1 MLYLLVSAVLAGGVV
16 AAIAFPAVAGTGLA
30 AKQSADS
37 FEDLPA
43 DLKIPPSHEDSYL
56 YAADGKTLI
65 TAFYEENRREVA
77 LPEIPTVMRQAIVAA
92 EDNRFYQHRGV
103 DMKGVLR
110 SLVANDS
117 AGTVQ
122 QGASTLTMQYVR
134 NVLVD
139 SADTPEEVE
148 DATAQTPARK
158 VREMRYAVALE
169 QHLSKQE
176 ILRRYLNIAL
186 FGHQAYGVYAASE
199 TYFSVPPEQLTL
211 DQAALLAGLVQSPN
225 AYDPTLPD
233 QRPALQRRD
242 YVLDQMARLH
252 DITAR
257 QAEAAKK
264 KPIALNPSRVP
275 NGCTDVPANHL
286 DWGFYC
292 DWFVQ
297 WWQSQPAFG
306 ATTQART
313 DTLKQG
319 GYRIVSTL
327 DPKVQGA
334 AESRVLQQV
343 SVTNPNA
350 INMAVVQPG
359 TGNVLAMATNRHYSL
374 DTSHNLPS
382 TRGSGV
388 GNYPNTTNPLVA
400 GGGDIVGYQ
409 AGSTFKMF
417 TMLAALSTGHKLS
430 TSFNAPARLQTK
442 YPTGD
447 GPATCNHHWCPVNAN
462 PSWMDGT
469 RTMWN
474 GFGRSVNT
482 YFAWLEEN
490 VGADRAVAMARNLGV
505 RFLADSDEQL
515 ATHGAASW
523 GAFTLGVAAVTP
535 LDLANAYATVAAGG
549 KYCAPRAVNALN
561 DRDGR
566 PVAVGA
572 PACRQAVTPDVAAA
586 AADAARCPV
595 QQQSY
600 YGKCDGGTAPPGFG
614 SLVGRPVGGKTGT
627 TDGEATATFV
637 GFTRQLAAA
646 AIAADPDNPQ
656 HYVGEAYADKVDFAV
671 GYTLRDASAGMPA
684 LTFPKPSA
692 AIAGVGT
699 AKPKRR

>member
-1 MLYLLVSAVLAGGVV
+1 MLYLLVAGVLAGVLV
-16 AAIAFPAVAGTGLA
+16 AAIALPSVGGVGLA
-30 AKQSADS
+30 AKESSDS
-37 FEDLPA
+37 FEDLPT
-43 DLKIPPSHEDSYL
+43 DLEIPPSHEDSYL

-65 TAFYEENRREVA
+65 TAFYEENRREVPLSA
-77 LPEIPTVMRQAIVAA
+77 IPAVMRQAIVAA

-103 DMKGVLR
+103 DVKGVLR
-110 SLVANDS
+110 SLVANDT

-139 SADTPEEVE
+139 SASTPQQVE

-186 FGHQAYGVYAASE
+186 FGHQAYGVYAASQ
-199 TYFSVPPEQLTL
+199 TYFSVPPERLTL
-211 DQAALLAGLVQSPN
+211 GQAALLAGLVQSPN

-233 QRPALQRRD
+233 QKPAKERRD
-242 YVLDQMARLH
+242 YVLDQMATLH
-252 DITAR
+252 YISGR
-257 QAEAAKK
+257 QAAAAKK
-264 KPIALNPSRVP
+264 EPIALKPSRVP
-275 NGCTDVPANHL
+275 NGCVDVPAGHL
-286 DWGFYC
+286 DWGFFC

-306 ATTQART
+306 GSTQERT

-319 GYRIVSTL
+319 GYTIVSTL
-327 DPKVQGA
+327 DPRIQGR
-334 AESRVLQQV
+334 AEAHVLQQA
-343 SVTNPNA
+343 SVTNPFA
-350 INMAVVQPG
+350 ISMAVVQPG
-359 TGNVLAMATNRHYSL
+359 TGNVLAMATNRNYSL
-374 DTSHNLPS
+374 DVSHNLPS
-382 TRGSGV
+382 TRGAGR

-409 AGSTFKMF
+409 AGSTFKIF
-417 TMLAALSTGHKLS
+417 TMLAALSSGRKLS
-430 TSFNAPARLQTK
+430 TSFNAPARLTTK
-442 YPTGD
+442 YPTAD
-447 GPATCNHHWCPVNAN
+447 GPASCDHHWCPGNAN

-482 YFAWLEEN
+482 YFAWLEEQ

-505 RFLADSDEQL
+505 RFLADSDNQL
-515 ATHGAASW
+515 ATHGAANW

-549 KYCAPRAVNALN
+549 RYCAPRAVTSMT
-561 DRDGR
+561 DRNGKA
-566 PVAVGA
+566 VAVGG
-572 PACRQAVTPDVAAA
+572 PACRQAVTRDVAAA

-595 QQQSY
+595 QQQGY
-600 YGKCDGGTAPPGFG
+600 YGKCDGGTAPNGFG
-614 SLVGRPVGGKTGT
+614 GLLGRPMGGKTGT
-627 TDGEATATFV
+627 TDGNATATFV
-637 GFTRQLAAA
+637 GFTPQLAAA

-656 HYVGEAYADKVDFAV
+656 HYVGEAYAEKVDYAV
-671 GYTLRDASAGMPA
+671 GYTLRDASAGMPVA
-684 LTFPKPSA
+684 QFPKPSA